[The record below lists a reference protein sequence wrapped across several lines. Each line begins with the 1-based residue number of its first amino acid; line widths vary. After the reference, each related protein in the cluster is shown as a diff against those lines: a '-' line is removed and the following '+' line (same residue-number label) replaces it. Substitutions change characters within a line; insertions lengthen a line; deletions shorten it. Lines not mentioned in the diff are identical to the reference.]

1 MTILYNYPLMQA
13 GVADIKA
20 HAQKVR
26 EETETMGNRI
36 EGIIRERLGGQA
48 AEAFHTIFMSWMKD
62 CDVMVQATDALSL
75 VLDGSVTNMQGTDS
89 NNARRFGG
97 DVR

>member
-1 MTILYNYPLMQA
+1 
-13 GVADIKA
+13 VA
-20 HAQKVR
+20 
-26 EETETMGNRI
+26 TRI
-36 EGIIRERLGGQA
+36 EGIVRERRGGRA
-48 AEAFHTIFMSWMKD
+48 ADAFHTIFMSWMKD

-97 DVR
+97 

>member
-1 MTILYNYPLMQA
+1 
-13 GVADIKA
+13 
-20 HAQKVR
+20 
-26 EETETMGNRI
+26 
-36 EGIIRERLGGQA
+36 
-48 AEAFHTIFMSWMKD
+48 MSWMKD

-97 DVR
+97 

>member
-1 MTILYNYPLMQA
+1 M
-13 GVADIKA
+13 
-20 HAQKVR
+20 R
-26 EETETMGNRI
+26 RRC

-48 AEAFHTIFMSWMKD
+48 ADAFHTIFMSWMKD

-97 DVR
+97 

>member
-48 AEAFHTIFMSWMKD
+48 ADAFHTIFMSWMK
-62 CDVMVQATDALSL
+62 ATDALSL

-97 DVR
+97 